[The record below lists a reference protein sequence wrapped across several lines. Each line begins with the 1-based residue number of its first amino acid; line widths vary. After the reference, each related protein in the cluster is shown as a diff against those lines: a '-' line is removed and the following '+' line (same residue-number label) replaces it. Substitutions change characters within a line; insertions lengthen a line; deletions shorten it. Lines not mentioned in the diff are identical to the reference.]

1 MNNDEREFANFIRE
15 IKLDDKP
22 DLSHCDKLEQD
33 LLAAL
38 AKQTRQ
44 KEQPLIIWRTIIR
57 SKITKLAAA
66 AVTIVVAVVLSIR
79 VLDKST
85 TAAYA
90 IEQTIEA
97 NRGLRYIHVK
107 NVSPPAYGPQ
117 DTWLE
122 FDENGELIQMR
133 VEEGEGDSFR
143 IMVWANDTIKWWS
156 PPKNKFVVLH
166 ETHGI
171 RSEIRRGRELV
182 DPKYAVQSL
191 YDLALEGKVDI
202 EIEMPTAEHDLIMLT
217 ATDTT
222 PLEDLPP
229 KTYRVR
235 YILLIDPETK
245 LAKQRD
251 QYLLKDNRY
260 ELKRQQLY
268 LEYNKPIDS
277 EMFVLEPP
285 EEVELEDRTEGIGL
299 PQGDMTDAEAATE
312 VVRQYIEALIAKDYE
327 KVSKLYN
334 GRPADELRERA
345 EKLKIKYLRFIAVGE
360 PVPKPERGPR
370 AFGVPFAFEIETSD
384 GKRQISGPY
393 GGLPSTPD
401 TEANLDLKAHRQA
414 MVRPVVGQP
423 DRWVI
428 IGGI

>member
-1 MNNDEREFANFIRE
+1 MENIIKNFCARKKTEVKTTPELDMRIMNDALPAQEKSKK
-15 IKLDDKP
+15 IKSAKLKP
-22 DLSHCDKLEQD
+22 S
-33 LLAAL
+33 
-38 AKQTRQ
+38 
-44 KEQPLIIWRTIIR
+44 IGRTIMK
-57 SKITKLAAA
+57 SKITKLATA
-66 AVTIVVAVVLSIR
+66 AVIILAVVVSITF
-79 VLDKST
+79 LNKSVT
-85 TAAYA
+85 PTYGF
-90 IEQTIEA
+90 EQTIEA
-97 NRGLRYIHVK
+97 YRGLRYIHVK

-202 EIEMPTAEHDLIMLT
+202 EIEMPTAEHDLIRLT

-260 ELKRQQLY
+260 ELKRRQLY

-285 EEVELEDRTEGIGL
+285 EEVELEDRTKGIGML
-299 PQGDMTDAEAATE
+299 QGDMTDSEAAAE

-327 KVSKLYN
+327 KAGKLYN
-334 GRPADELRERA
+334 GIPEDEVRKRFE
-345 EKLKIKYLRFIAVGE
+345 EQLKIKYLRVIGIGE
-360 PVPKPERGPR
+360 PVPKPKRGPR
-370 AFGVPFAFEIETSD
+370 VFGVPFAHIIETVD
-384 GKRQISGPY
+384 GRREISGPW
-393 GGLPSTPD
+393 GGLEWSPE
-401 TEANLDLKAHRQA
+401 TEANLDLKTHRQA

-428 IGGI
+428 MGGI